1 MDKKIKTYNLNIN
14 EANMKC
20 NIDIVNLDQLLEVF
34 RAVKDHDLSKELADM
49 REEDF
54 KRESKKLN
62 KLGEGL

>member
-1 MDKKIKTYNLNIN
+1 
-14 EANMKC
+14 MKC